1 MCFFFILPPSS
12 SRVNAIRWL
21 LLWKHT
27 ENLFYVIQQWTYL
40 HKYPIRSFRKVNNL
54 LLFFSSCFWWVHRIN
69 GTCSDR
75 MRRPKLVS
83 PSLSLCW
90 GHRRLSWKE
99 LDECAI
105 NTARRHNR
113 NVSEINYSQLKCLS
127 DRNSRLLTNSRMEQN
142 YITEI
147 PSKAF
152 TNYRRLRRIDL
163 SNNNISRI
171 AYDAFSGLKS
181 LNSLVLYGNKIKE
194 LPAGVFKGLTSLQ
207 LLLLNA
213 NEISCIRKDSFKD
226 LSSLSLLSLY
236 DNNIQSLSNGTF
248 DALKQIQTM

>member
-1 MCFFFILPPSS
+1 MLRSSVEVEAYVPTLVDVLKESWTAERRAWRMC
-12 SRVNAIRWL
+12 RWPFPRTL
-21 LLWKHT
+21 QKCKWKISDFHSLQKL
-27 ENLFYVIQQWTYL
+27 E
-40 HKYPIRSFRKVNNL
+40 KSF
-54 LLFFSSCFWWVHRIN
+54 SIC
-69 GTCSDR
+69 
-75 MRRPKLVS
+75 
-83 PSLSLCW
+83 
-90 GHRRLSWKE
+90 
-99 LDECAI
+99 
-105 NTARRHNR
+105 
-113 NVSEINYSQLKCLS
+113 Y
-127 DRNSRLLTNSRMEQN
+127 SRMEQN

-147 PSKAF
+147 PAKAF

-248 DALKQIQTM
+248 EALKQIQTM